1 MFFQRI
7 RRDFGLQ
14 LLALYLL
21 LVIPAL
27 GIIVVFDV
35 VESRRIREEAVTRD
49 LTLAKTIAQ
58 QTDVA
63 ISNALNAVEQL
74 SQYPAVRSGSIEN
87 LPAIFSIVQGSRPDI
102 ELIFRLDKNGRAI
115 YHFPSGSNSFAE
127 DNFAVQSYFQQARDS
142 EAAFLSEGRV
152 LPGSGEP
159 IATAVMPLRTRDGT
173 FIGIIAAN
181 IKLEGFG
188 ASLQKTLEEHDPNK
202 QGFQVFIVDH
212 TGTVVAHAETQAIL
226 KNIRTIAPDV
236 SENILDRQAGSKIG
250 RDANSQEQLYTY
262 APIST
267 ARWAIVTSRPTAEAF
282 ARQILLRRITLAAF
296 FSFAGIGILF
306 WGALYRQVL
315 NPLKSLATISQR
327 IGEERQI
334 GLAAQN
340 QLQQLSRR
348 RDQVGELTVSMTR
361 MEKSIQARMNEQAT
375 LLETSQAVV
384 SSLDIKIV
392 LNLIL
397 EQVERL
403 MNVEKIAIITL
414 DEQSNLYRIRAS
426 RGLSKKF
433 VEQAILEPDESLSAT
448 MRAIRSGK
456 PVQIVD
462 TESDPNFI
470 PLLPHSRD
478 GGYRSVLAVPLQ
490 SNYDRPS
497 ALLVFKPESYE
508 FSINEIQLLSN
519 FANQAAMAMENA
531 ALYAK
536 SDQRLKEQTRRLEAL
551 IQSMQ
556 DGLILGDLD
565 GKVIYTN
572 RRIAELS
579 RLSNLE
585 LAEMTVSRVM
595 SRVLSQLKQSQDVR
609 SQVQQDLSEPESRDV
624 EINVAIKGREI
635 SLRFHAFDVTDPDNI
650 SIGRGILIQDM
661 TADRQNDR
669 MKTNLISTVSHELRT
684 PLAAIKGYAS
694 TLLATDVE
702 WSRESTREFLEIIS
716 DESDR
721 LSELVNNLLDL
732 SRLET
737 GSLKIQP
744 IECDIREVIDNAAKR
759 SLSLFG
765 TRPQVEI
772 PDNLSIISAD
782 QPRLETIL
790 RNLLENAAKYAGEQA
805 KIGISVTRISDKIIF
820 RVEDDGPGIAPEE
833 SERIFDPF
841 YRVDN
846 LFSRGAGG
854 TGLGLAICRGLVKAH
869 QGEIWIEP
877 RANGACFA
885 FSIPLITTTT
895 TTTTT

>member
-1 MFFQRI
+1 MVFQRI

-21 LVIPAL
+21 LVIPSL

-49 LTLAKTIAQ
+49 LLLAKTIAQ
-58 QTDVA
+58 QTDIA
-63 ISNALNAVEQL
+63 ISNTLNAVEQL
-74 SQYPAVRSGSIEN
+74 SVYPAVRSGSIEN
-87 LPAIFSIVQGSRPDI
+87 LPAIFSIVLGSRPDI
-102 ELIFRLDKNGRAI
+102 DLIFRLDRTGRVI
-115 YHFPSGSNSFAE
+115 YHYPSGSNFSAE
-127 DNFAVQSYFQQARDS
+127 DNFALQSYFQQARNS
-142 EAAFLSEGRV
+142 EAAFLSEGRT
-152 LPGSGEP
+152 LPESGKP

-173 FIGIIAAN
+173 FLGIIAAD

-188 ASLQKTLEEHDPNK
+188 ATLQQALEEHDPNK
-202 QGFQVFIVDH
+202 QGLQVFIVDH
-212 TGTVVAHAETQAIL
+212 AGNIVAHAETQNIL
-226 KNIRTIAPDV
+226 RSIHSVAPDI
-236 SENILDRQAGSKIG
+236 SENVLAREAGSKIG
-250 RDANSQEQLYTY
+250 RDTNNQEQLYTY

-282 ARQILLRRITLAAF
+282 ARQILLRRITVAAF
-296 FSFAGIGILF
+296 LSFAGIGLLF

-327 IGEERQI
+327 IGEDREIDPRQ
-334 GLAAQN
+334 QQ

-348 RDQVGELTVSMTR
+348 RDQVGELTASMTR
-361 MEKSIQARMNEQAT
+361 MEKSIQARMNEQST

-403 MNVEKIAIITL
+403 MNVKKIAIITL

-433 VEQAILEPDESLSAT
+433 VEQAILQPDESQSAT
-448 MRAIRSGK
+448 LRAIRSGK

-462 TESDPNFI
+462 TESDPNFV
-470 PLLPHSRD
+470 PLLSHSRD

-490 SNYDRPS
+490 SNYDHPS
-497 ALLVFKPESYE
+497 ALLVFKSEPYE
-508 FSINEIQLLSN
+508 YSINEIQLLSN
-519 FANQAAMAMENA
+519 FANQAAMAIENA

-536 SDQRLKEQTRRLEAL
+536 SDKSLKEQTRRLEAL

-556 DGLILGDLD
+556 DGLILGDLR
-565 GKVIYTN
+565 GHVIYTN

-579 RLSNLE
+579 GLGNLD
-585 LAEMTVSRVM
+585 LAEMTVSRVL
-595 SRVLSQLKQSQDVR
+595 SRLLSQLKQPEHVR
-609 SQVQQDLSEPESRDV
+609 SQVQQDLSENQSRDV
-624 EINVAIKGREI
+624 EITTISKGREI

-650 SIGRGILIQDM
+650 SIGRGIIIQNI
-661 TADRQNDR
+661 TADRENDR
-669 MKTNLISTVSHELRT
+669 MKNNLISTVSHELRT

-737 GSLKIQP
+737 GSLQIQP
-744 IECDIREVIDNAAKR
+744 VECDIPEIVEKAAKR
-759 SLSLFG
+759 SLSVSRAKLQISM
-765 TRPQVEI
+765 PE
-772 PDNLSIISAD
+772 NLPPIYAD
-782 QPRLETIL
+782 QHRLETIL

-805 KIGISVTRISDKIIF
+805 KISITVTRISDIIIF

-833 SERIFDPF
+833 SERVFDPF

-854 TGLGLAICRGLVKAH
+854 TGLGLSICRGLVKAH

-877 RANGACFA
+877 RANGTCFA
-885 FSIPLITTTT
+885 FSIPLIKSTTTT
-895 TTTTT
+895 N